1 MKDLIEQAHE
11 AFFGKSFCF
20 KNDKRIY
27 KCFDVIIAN
36 NRLTI
41 KTNRRFFVFSKDTEY
56 YNFEQSAQF
65 DVSDIPASVEE
76 NSHNAVVQYTHPEH
90 LDTITNS
97 LVLLFEKAAS
107 GKASA
112 DDYKAMKAS
121 SELAGKIIDAEK
133 VKIAYAVKN
142 SI

>member
-1 MKDLIEQAHE
+1 MKDVIERAHE

-20 KNDKRIY
+20 KNDKRVY

-41 KTNRRFFVFSKDTEY
+41 KTNRRFFVFSKEEEY

-65 DVSDIPASVEE
+65 NVSDLPASIEE
-76 NSHNAVVQYTHPEH
+76 NAHNAVVQYGHPEH

-97 LVLLFEKAAS
+97 LVVLFEKAAT
-107 GKASA
+107 GKATA

-121 SELAGKIIDAEK
+121 AELAGKIIDAEK